1 MAGTLYLVASPI
13 GNMGDLT
20 ARAGAVLAQVDLVAA
35 EDTRRSGQLLQYL
48 GIKKPLTSYFE
59 HNKRKK
65 GEVILNAL
73 LDGQNVALLCDA
85 GTPGIADPGA
95 DIAREAIAAGIDV
108 IPIPGACAMLTALM
122 ASGLTTERFVFEG
135 FLPRK
140 EKERKLRL
148 EELQT
153 EMRTMV
159 FYEAPHRLK
168 DTLKAMEQVFGQ
180 ERKAVCAR
188 ELTKKFEEFL
198 RMDLAQLNA
207 HFAQK
212 DPKGEFVVVVA
223 GAEKRKDEIEID
235 LHALLEVREQLEQE
249 GLSRKEAAKAV
260 AKLYG
265 KSVKE
270 IYGLGLEQDEWSE
283 YPCD

>member
-140 EKERKLRL
+140 EKERKLR
-148 EELQT
+148 
-153 EMRTMV
+153 
-159 FYEAPHRLK
+159 
-168 DTLKAMEQVFGQ
+168 
-180 ERKAVCAR
+180 
-188 ELTKKFEEFL
+188 
-198 RMDLAQLNA
+198 
-207 HFAQK
+207 
-212 DPKGEFVVVVA
+212 
-223 GAEKRKDEIEID
+223 
-235 LHALLEVREQLEQE
+235 
-249 GLSRKEAAKAV
+249 
-260 AKLYG
+260 
-265 KSVKE
+265 
-270 IYGLGLEQDEWSE
+270 
-283 YPCD
+283 